1 MLSSCLAY
9 TNWTGEQCLGSATF
23 LGGSGSRW
31 GEGGGGKTLMMT
43 DQPTMQL
50 NQVSLSKNV
59 ECTLYFTIVLFTVK
73 AGLTESS

>member
-1 MLSSCLAY
+1 MCGIHQLDWK
-9 TNWTGEQCLGSATF
+9 TMPWQCYFSK
-23 LGGSGSRW
+23 GSRW
-31 GEGGGGKTLMMT
+31 GEEGGFKTLIMT
-43 DQPTMQL
+43 DQSTMQL